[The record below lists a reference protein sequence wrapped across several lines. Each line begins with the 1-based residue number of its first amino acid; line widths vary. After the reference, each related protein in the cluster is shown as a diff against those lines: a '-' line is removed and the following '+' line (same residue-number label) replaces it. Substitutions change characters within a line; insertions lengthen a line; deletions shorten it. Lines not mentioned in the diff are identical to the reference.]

1 MTNELYHHG
10 IKGMRW
16 GVRRYQNADG
26 SLTPAGRK
34 RVSKEYKKTADEV
47 TKTLNRNSTDMYVKS
62 YNKAADY
69 MNSGGIDKFNK
80 RQEKKYG
87 KKYQERDGYMDDY
100 MKLFDKKLTENLN
113 KSLNDF
119 YVSDKNV
126 QKARD
131 LVKKY
136 DMTKWDDLA
145 KQNEAAIEDVRKTVE
160 KYH

>member
-1 MTNELYHHG
+1 MINELYHHG

-34 RVSKEYKKTADEV
+34 RVSKEYKKTADKI

-69 MNSGGIDKFNK
+69 MNGGGIDKFNK
-80 RQEKKYG
+80 QQEKKYG
-87 KKYQERDGYMDDY
+87 KEYPKRDGYMDDY
-100 MKLFDKKLTENLN
+100 MKLFDKKLNENLN

-136 DMTKWDDLA
+136 DMTKWDDFA
-145 KQNEAAIEDVRKTVE
+145 KQNEAAIEDVRKTVV
-160 KYH
+160 KYR